1 MKNANLIIRYATAG
15 DNILLAELGA
25 RTFHDTY
32 AAHIPSES
40 LAAYVAASFSPNV
53 QATELADPS
62 TFFLIA
68 EIENEGV
75 GYAKLQASEPPTGIR
90 GERPI
95 ELVRIYVL
103 QAWIGRGVG
112 AKLLQACLREASG
125 KGYDS
130 IWLGVWERN
139 PRAQAFYRKWGFVE
153 AGTQIFQLGDIPQTD
168 LLMQRIL

>member
-1 MKNANLIIRYATAG
+1 MKNAEIIIRYATA
-15 DNILLAELGA
+15 DDSKLLAELGA

-32 AAHIPSES
+32 ASHIASES

-53 QATELADPS
+53 QARELADPS

-68 EIENEGV
+68 EIENEAI
-75 GYAKLQASEPPTGIR
+75 GYAKLQASKPPTGIR
-90 GERPI
+90 SARPL

-103 QAWIGRGVG
+103 LAWIGRGVG
-112 AKLLQACLREASG
+112 AKLLQACLREAGG

-139 PRAQAFYRKWGFVE
+139 PSAQAFYRKWGFVD

-168 LLMQRIL
+168 LLMQRSL

>member
-1 MKNANLIIRYATAG
+1 MESSEIIIRYATAG
-15 DNILLAELGA
+15 DNMLLAELGA
-25 RTFHDTY
+25 QTFHDTY

-40 LAAYVAASFSPNV
+40 LTAYLAASFSPNV
-53 QATELADPS
+53 QAAELADPS

-68 EIENEGV
+68 EIENEAV
-75 GYAKLQASEPPTGIR
+75 GYAKLQASEPPAGITGA
-90 GERPI
+90 RPL

-139 PRAQAFYRKWGFVE
+139 PRAQAFYRKWGFVD

-168 LLMQRIL
+168 LLMQRSL